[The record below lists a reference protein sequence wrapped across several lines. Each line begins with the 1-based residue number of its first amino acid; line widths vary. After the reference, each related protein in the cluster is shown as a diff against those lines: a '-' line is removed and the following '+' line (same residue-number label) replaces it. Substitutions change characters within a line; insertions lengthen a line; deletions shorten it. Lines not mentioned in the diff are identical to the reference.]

1 MIKMGYTH
9 YWYIGNRIPKSKWKK
24 IKDDFLKVVKE
35 NQWDH
40 TILSTTNEDKLTITD
55 DKILFNGRNENGHEW
70 FVLDRK
76 LSAEQISY
84 QNRVF
89 HSESSVEPC
98 NNFFFCKTALKPY
111 DICVVS
117 CLIIMKKY
125 LGEKI
130 VVQSDGNISDWKEG
144 KTKCQETLGYG
155 DSFEFE
161 QKTFANESSLQLT
174 DTSTKKV
181 FTEAEI
187 MRMANIFTR
196 RVLANGLD
204 FYGKRDKVI
213 MNKIRDMINVNNTKF
228 LKQDRGLGGFDKERR
243 KKWLALDI
251 ARINSLWTSEV
262 SQ

>member
-1 MIKMGYTH
+1 
-9 YWYIGNRIPKSKWKK
+9 
-24 IKDDFLKVVKE
+24 
-35 NQWDH
+35 
-40 TILSTTNEDKLTITD
+40 
-55 DKILFNGRNENGHEW
+55 
-70 FVLDRK
+70 
-76 LSAEQISY
+76 
-84 QNRVF
+84 
-89 HSESSVEPC
+89 
-98 NNFFFCKTALKPY
+98 
-111 DICVVS
+111 
-117 CLIIMKKY
+117 MKKY

-130 VVQSDGNISDWKEG
+130 VVQSDGDISDWKEG